1 VITCIVGNKDGF
13 AGLGRARGRE
23 VGPSIRRAIDNA
35 KLNMIEIK
43 RGCGSWECGCGRAH
57 SLPFRVTGSSG
68 SVEVTLKPAPQGVS
82 LAVLRLRGKS
92 DLRRDVKDTLR
103 LLHLT
108 RQNHCAI
115 VPEDPTYR
123 GMLQVV
129 KDYVTWGEVDA
140 EVLAR
145 LLLKR
150 GRQVGDRPIDDAFV
164 KAHSK

>member
-1 VITCIVGNKDGF
+1 MSF
-13 AGLGRARGRE
+13 
-23 VGPSIRRAIDNA
+23 
-35 KLNMIEIK
+35 
-43 RGCGSWECGCGRAH
+43 
-57 SLPFRVTGSSG
+57 
-68 SVEVTLKPAPQGVS
+68 
-82 LAVLRLRGKS
+82 AVLRLRGKS

-115 VPEDPTYR
+115 VPQDPTYR
-123 GMLQVV
+123 GMLQLV

-164 KAHSK
+164 KAHSKFKSIWDFSQALAKGEARLVEVRELRPVIRLPPPRRGFRHIKRGYHDGGDLGYRGKEINELLQRMLVEEANDAL